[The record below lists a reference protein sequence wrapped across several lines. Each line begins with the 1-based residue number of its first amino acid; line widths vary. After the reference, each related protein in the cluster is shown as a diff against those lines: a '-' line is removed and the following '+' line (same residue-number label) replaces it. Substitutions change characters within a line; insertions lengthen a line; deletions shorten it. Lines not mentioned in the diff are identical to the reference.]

1 MLEAI
6 TVRFNKEDKKL
17 EENELV
23 FTINKSNN
31 ALEELIYM
39 LLSHNVDRYNTL
51 IHISEEHKEYLPL
64 CSLYLDDPEWEVR
77 LRACQVLV
85 ESQYWLWDNQS
96 LVVKVTERI
105 LYLLTDEHSVTS
117 QGTED
122 LVKDIPIQ
130 FLINSVN
137 KWVEN
142 KNEWAYLIILRLAY
156 SLDFKGLEIDLRS
169 IIKTIKNKR
178 KHLNEKDTF
187 YFQIGAE
194 KYDYY
199 CRKKL
204 AEN

>member
-194 KYDYY
+194 EYDYY